1 MNNAAPSST
10 LYVQASPTI
19 GIAMDAKKR
28 EQFPIGETASVLCN
42 AILELKSQVC
52 TLTSKLT
59 QLLEG
64 APSSETTIAE
74 SVSEQTEENQKQML
88 TIEETAKFLSV
99 SKHTVYKMTAEHRV
113 RFYKPTGKRI
123 YFDVAD
129 LLEWMKS
136 RMVKSNAETDADA
149 TNYVMFGKRPEEEKK
164 EVKKKPDDERT
175 IRNRQIAQEIR
186 RKYKLG

>member
-19 GIAMDAKKR
+19 GIAVDAKKR

-52 TLTSKLT
+52 SLTSKLT
-59 QLLEG
+59 QLLEET
-64 APSSETTIAE
+64 PSSETTIAE
-74 SVSEQTEENQKQML
+74 SDAEQTEEKQML
-88 TIEETAKFLSV
+88 TIEEAAKFLSV
-99 SKHTVYKMTAEHRV
+99 GKHTVYKMTAEHRV

-129 LLEWMKS
+129 LIEWMKS
-136 RMVKSNAETDADA
+136 RMVKSNAETEADA